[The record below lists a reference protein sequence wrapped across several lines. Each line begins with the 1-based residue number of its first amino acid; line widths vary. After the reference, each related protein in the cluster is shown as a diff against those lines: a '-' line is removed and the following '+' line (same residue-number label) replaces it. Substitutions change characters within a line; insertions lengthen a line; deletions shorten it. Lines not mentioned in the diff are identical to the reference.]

1 MAVFTTNQVR
11 QFYVVS
17 GTLANNQEPTV
28 EGQIS
33 ACKDADGK
41 IYFKYYGK
49 GGRLRSDIID
59 PKNITSIKHTKASNQ
74 VRNRKKAVVT
84 LADDTT
90 LTIGQDYVIRVKVL
104 GHYTLAS
111 EPAVFQF
118 GVVRATKAMTEDI
131 STFYAKLAESLNANV
146 NKGEETLLTITSSED
161 GLVIEEVAQTKNYKR
176 GEYSVKPVNFEV
188 FCSEVNACVNADAG
202 IYEVMPW
209 GKVEYTTATENP
221 VPNSY
226 AVADMEHFYM
236 GERGDIYRNT
246 GRNSWDT
253 EYMVNPTHSAGYDIL
268 DIHFAYTDQGTSS
281 YRSEKDITIVSGAD
295 NIHISTLKTNLEAL
309 LNPTTEG

>member
-11 QFYVVS
+11 QFYVVNR
-17 GTLANNQEPTV
+17 TLGNNQDPSS
-28 EGQIS
+28 EGNIS
-33 ACKDADGK
+33 ACKDTDGK

-49 GGRLRSDIID
+49 GGLLRSDIID
-59 PKNITSIKHTKASNQ
+59 SKNITSIKFTQSKDQ
-74 VRNRKKAVVT
+74 VRYRKKSVIT

-146 NKGEETLLTITSSED
+146 NKGEEALLTITCSAD

-176 GEYSVKPVNFEV
+176 GEHSVKPVNFEV

-209 GKVEYTTATENP
+209 GKVEYTTAIEKP
-221 VPNSY
+221 VSNSY

-246 GRNSWDT
+246 GKNSLDT
-253 EYMVNPTHSAGYDIL
+253 EYMVDPKSTAGYDIL

-281 YRSEKDITIVSGAD
+281 YRSEKDITIVSTA
-295 NIHISTLKTNLEAL
+295 NNAQISALKINLEAL
-309 LNPTTEG
+309 LN